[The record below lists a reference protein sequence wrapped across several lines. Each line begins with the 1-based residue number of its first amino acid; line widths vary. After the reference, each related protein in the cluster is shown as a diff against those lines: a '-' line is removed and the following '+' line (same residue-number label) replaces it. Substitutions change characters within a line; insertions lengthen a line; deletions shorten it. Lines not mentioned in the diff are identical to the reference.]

1 MTRLASHAWAFV
13 VRDFKSELSY
23 RFAFAMQVAGML
35 WMVGAFWFVARLFGG
50 SVPALERYGGDWFV
64 FVLLGYAPLEFLR
77 VGVMG
82 FSGSIR
88 EAQSQ
93 GTLEALLV
101 TRAGIPSIIFG
112 SVLYLYLRAA
122 LRAAIFLAVGLAAA
136 GGATRLD
143 LPAVLVF
150 FALAIPCFGALG
162 ILSASFVM
170 VFKKG
175 DPVSIVVFGTS
186 TFFAGL
192 LFPTELLGKAE
203 IIAKAL
209 PLTYAMEGVRGAA
222 MGQGLGELAPD
233 LIALAIFCA
242 ALVPLAAWAFRAAVQ
257 RARRDG
263 TLSHY

>member
-1 MTRLASHAWAFV
+1 MKRFLSQAWAFV

-23 RFAFAMQVAGML
+23 RFAFAMQIAGL
-35 WMVGAFWFVARLFGG
+35 AWLIGAFWFVALLFGG
-50 SVPALERYGGDWFV
+50 NVPALERYGGNWFV

-88 EAQSQ
+88 EAQAH

-101 TRAGIPSIIFG
+101 TRASIPSIIFG
-112 SVLYLYLRAA
+112 SVLYMYLRAA
-122 LRAAIFLAVGLAAA
+122 LRAAIFLGMGLYAA
-136 GGATRLD
+136 GGAASVNV
-143 LPAVLVF
+143 PALLAF

-175 DPVSIVVFGTS
+175 DPISIVVLGTS

-192 LFPTELLGKAE
+192 LFPTELLGKFE
-203 IIAKAL
+203 FIAKAL
-209 PLTYAMEGVRGAA
+209 PLTYAMEGVRHAA
-222 MGQGLGELAPD
+222 LGQGLSALAPD
-233 LIALAIFCA
+233 LLALAVFSA
-242 ALVPLAAWAFRAAVQ
+242 VLVPLAAWSFRAAVH